1 MAKKEKAKKPDAP
14 EADKAAVEGEE
25 GAAVKKKMAGKTLIL
40 FIVLPAVL
48 VLGGGGLLRNL
59 IVGVIGSFV
68 GGYVLNLAGIRLPI
82 DNVWVSS
89 IVTATIGALLVI
101 AVARV
106 VAK

>member
-1 MAKKEKAKKPDAP
+1 MIPP
-14 EADKAAVEGEE
+14 ADIPGLPNDITPIIVFLAIGLL
-25 GAAVKKKMAGKTLIL
+25 AGWL
-40 FIVLPAVL
+40 ASL

-59 IVGVIGSFV
+59 IVGVVGSFV
-68 GGYVLNLAGIRLPI
+68 GGYVLSLAGVRLPI

-101 AVARV
+101 VVARV

>member
-1 MAKKEKAKKPDAP
+1 MTPP
-14 EADKAAVEGEE
+14 ADIPGLPSDITPIIVFLAIGLV
-25 GAAVKKKMAGKTLIL
+25 AGWL
-40 FIVLPAVL
+40 ASL

-68 GGYVLNLAGIRLPI
+68 GGYVLNLAGVRLPI
-82 DNVWVSS
+82 DNVWVAS

-101 AVARV
+101 VIARV

>member
-1 MAKKEKAKKPDAP
+1 MTPP
-14 EADKAAVEGEE
+14 ADIPGLPSDITPLIVFLAIGIV
-25 GAAVKKKMAGKTLIL
+25 AGWL
-40 FIVLPAVL
+40 ASL

-68 GGYVLNLAGIRLPI
+68 GGYVLQFAGITLPI

-101 AVARV
+101 VVARV
-106 VAK
+106 VTK

>member
-1 MAKKEKAKKPDAP
+1 MVPP
-14 EADKAAVEGEE
+14 ADIPGLPNDITPLIVFLAIGLL
-25 GAAVKKKMAGKTLIL
+25 AGWL
-40 FIVLPAVL
+40 ASL

-59 IVGVIGSFV
+59 LVGVIGSFV

-82 DNVWVSS
+82 DNAWVSS

-101 AVARV
+101 VVARV